1 LKKLECLA
9 SIESAAI
16 VRGVA
21 VPGPFPFVIDTGTMM
36 TVHISQSEVETCNFD
51 VLEDGS
57 VAYGNGVAE
66 GVWRYRHSSDHNVQM
81 LGTGHGPCASRI
93 PSTLRYERAVKNVK
107 GGVLVHVGGYWEG
120 RHHLLMHGCSNWRM
134 ATCCRRENWV

>member
-1 LKKLECLA
+1 MA

-21 VPGPFPFVIDTGTMM
+21 VPGPLPSVIDTGMMM
-36 TVHISQSEVETCNFD
+36 TVHISQSEVEMCNFD
-51 VLEDGS
+51 VLEDAS
-57 VAYGNGVAE
+57 VACVNEVAE
-66 GVWRYRHSSDHNVQM
+66 DVWRYRHSSDHNVQM

-93 PSTLRYERAVKNVK
+93 PSTLKYERAVKNVK

-120 RHHLLMHGCSNWRM
+120 MHHLLMHGCGNLTM
-134 ATCCRRENWV
+134 AACCRRENWV